1 MCCAQNWQNVL
12 LSASITSGVHLVSFR
27 LEETVLP
34 LCIVCLKFGLYFQI
48 MNWLQ
53 TLCVNCCTRWLFV
66 CCLPR
71 SEVVHLY
78 LFTVWVFSLTGIWII
93 SLEFVC
99 FRGALESS
107 MSMKNFYSRSKIST
121 SSFRHLDH
129 SPSPWH
135 SLQIFMVISTVNIL
149 TKRSAVLYRWL

>member
-34 LCIVCLKFGLYFQI
+34 LYIVCLKFGLYFQI

-107 MSMKNFYSRSKIST
+107 MSMKNYLFQIKNLYFKFSTFGPFSKSMTFLADFHGDIHCQYS
-121 SSFRHLDH
+121 D
-129 SPSPWH
+129 
-135 SLQIFMVISTVNIL
+135 
-149 TKRSAVLYRWL
+149 